1 MCIIT
6 RVWGAESPSRL
17 PGKQNHKVSFELLG
31 RILLLSGIGYVLNI
45 ITSNNEKITLKK

>member
-1 MCIIT
+1 MCT
-6 RVWGAESPSRL
+6 VRGNGERNPHQDRRVN
-17 PGKQNHKVSFELLG
+17 KNHEVSFELLG